1 MSIMKEKTMPRPA
14 ETIDPFA
21 PPNWRWLAAENIAQ
35 GTKLIDSYRGDRHV
49 LAAVDHLRSCNPHP
63 SKGFNPA
70 INEALGVFSDH
81 ASLVKAELEARLVSG
96 QALRD
101 IARACQMP
109 DAVVDMY
116 HGIFFDAPPAAT
128 DYVRVHVIG
137 HGPSRGF
144 RNDEVRQ
151 FWAWAAMGGGPI
163 ILQVLL
169 DSFRRAHRTGRVPTL
184 DTYLRR
190 NANVLIDVKA
200 FVALNVIPWSA
211 AWDLLFLNLKSQLD
225 EASTV
230 SDPKSRALK
239 LASQQLRV
247 INAGRAALKGA
258 IVPPA
263 ELFLQGRT
271 RQVKSQE
278 KVCTKQVQA
287 TDVSSALFD
296 HLFELLRSR

>member
-1 MSIMKEKTMPRPA
+1 MDEKKTKKPS
-14 ETIDPFA
+14 ETNDPFA
-21 PPNWRWLAAENIAQ
+21 PPDWRWQAAENIVR
-35 GTKLIDSYRGDRHV
+35 GTKSVDSYFGDRHV
-49 LAAVDHLRSCNPHP
+49 LAAVEHLRAVDKRE
-63 SKGFNPA
+63 SKGCNPA
-70 INEALGVFSDH
+70 IAESLGIFRDSM
-81 ASLVKAELEARLVSG
+81 SLVKAELEARLVSG
-96 QALRD
+96 EAERD

-128 DYVRVHVIG
+128 DYVKVHVIG
-137 HGPSRGF
+137 HGPLRGF

-163 ILQVLL
+163 ILQMLL

-190 NANVLIDVKA
+190 NANVLIDVQA

-225 EASTV
+225 EASTD

-258 IVPPA
+258 MVPPA